1 MIRSVL
7 AIFVFAV
14 ALCTFIV
21 LRPDSR
27 SSPVEAEVTRAETDE
42 LFTGTTMVPEM
53 GVAPSASER
62 IVQIRNEPQIRTT
75 ETDMQGVTNTVLTG
89 LGITEAAPAQAGS
102 DDMRSLTD
110 GILNDI
116 SQVTGGSAQ
125 GAGTGQTLEALVIQS
140 LRDGQSD
147 AYIDALL
154 NEAASS
160 GQVAV
165 PEILVTEDGR
175 VDTRVLL
182 ENIVNQAARSAA
194 GDTAPPARPDVPLGS
209 ADGVG
214 VRMVQTASETVQY
227 RFYTVQRG
235 DSLGAIAI
243 KFYGDVSYYPAIF
256 DANRGRL
263 SSPDEIRSGQ
273 RLVIPEI

>member
-27 SSPVEAEVTRAETDE
+27 SSPSDAQVTRANSEGLLSAPTP
-42 LFTGTTMVPEM
+42 VPEM
-53 GVAPSASER
+53 GVAPGASAR
-62 IVQIRNEPQIRTT
+62 IAQIQAEPQIRTT
-75 ETDMQGVTNTVLTG
+75 EADMQDMTNTVLAG
-89 LGITEAAPAQAGS
+89 LGIEGAKAPDRPETE
-102 DDMRSLTD
+102 MRAMTD
-110 GILNDI
+110 GILSNI
-116 SQVTGGSAQ
+116 SQVTGASGER
-125 GAGTGQTLEALVIQS
+125 GAEDVTLETLVIQS
-140 LRDGQSD
+140 LREGQSD

-165 PEILVTEDGR
+165 PGVLVTEDGR

-182 ENIVNQAARSAA
+182 DNIVTQAARTAS
-194 GDTAPPARPDVPLGS
+194 GETAPRTRPDVPLGS
-209 ADGVG
+209 ADGVE
-214 VRMVQTASETVQY
+214 VRLVQTADETMQY

-235 DSLGAIAI
+235 DSLGGIAI
-243 KFYGDVSYYPAIF
+243 KFYGDVTYYPAIF

-263 SSPDEIRSGQ
+263 SSPNEIRAGQ
-273 RLVIPEI
+273 RLVIPEL

>member
-27 SSPVEAEVTRAETDE
+27 SSPTDAQVTRADSEDLLAAPTP
-42 LFTGTTMVPEM
+42 VPEM
-53 GVAPSASER
+53 GVAAGASAR
-62 IVQIRNEPQIRTT
+62 IAQIQSQPQIRTT
-75 ETDMQGVTNTVLTG
+75 ETDMQDMTNSVLAG
-89 LGITEAAPAQAGS
+89 LGIADEAEQDRPETE
-102 DDMRSLTD
+102 MRAMTD
-110 GILNDI
+110 GILSNI
-116 SQVTGGSAQ
+116 SQVTGTSGEP
-125 GAGTGQTLEALVIQS
+125 GTGAVTLETLVIQS
-140 LRDGQSD
+140 LREGQSD

-165 PEILVTEDGR
+165 PGILVTEDGR

-182 ENIVNQAARSAA
+182 DNIVTQAARTTS
-194 GDTAPPARPDVPLGS
+194 GQTAPPTRPDVPLGS
-209 ADGVG
+209 ADGVE
-214 VRMVQTASETVQY
+214 VRLVQTADETVQY

-235 DSLGAIAI
+235 DSLGGIAI
-243 KFYGDVSYYPAIF
+243 KFYGDVTYYPAIF

-263 SSPDEIRSGQ
+263 SSPNEIRAGQ